1 MDTIVVEARN
11 TICDHE
17 RRPMIWCQGAIIAD
31 DALRISV
38 LDRTFEHGLG
48 LFETLRTWKGQPTL
62 LERHLERMQR
72 SAHELGLPLD
82 PGQLPDSRALFDL
95 IAANRGSL
103 NPGHDVRLRL
113 TLSGGL
119 ATTPTSE
126 TVLWM
131 TAGPLPPPVRESG
144 TVITQTIQVT
154 EDDLLARHKTLN
166 YWRKRIAQA
175 QATAGGSDDVLCRT
189 SGGLICETCRANI
202 FLVEGGRLSTPDL
215 EGPLLPGVMRAVVIE
230 SARRMGLDVKEGP
243 LPLDR
248 IKTADEAFLTSSL
261 RGILPIAQLLDR
273 ELPVPGPVTGLLRS
287 AVLTH
292 LTAGGPGDL

>member
-1 MDTIVVEARN
+1 
-11 TICDHE
+11 
-17 RRPMIWCQGAIIAD
+17 MIWYCREIIPD

-48 LFETLRTWKGQPTL
+48 LFETFRTWKGQPTL
-62 LERHLERMQR
+62 LERHLARIKR
-72 SAHELGLPLD
+72 SAEELGLPLD
-82 PGQLPDSRALFDL
+82 PGQLPDSRVVFDL
-95 IAANRGSL
+95 IAANRDSL
-103 NPGHDVRLRL
+103 NPSHDVRLRL

-144 TVITQTIQVT
+144 VVITQTTQVT

-175 QATAGGSDDVLCRT
+175 QAAATGSDDVLCRT
-189 SGGLICETCRANI
+189 PAGLICETSRANI

-215 EGPLLPGVMRAVVIE
+215 GGPLLPGVMRAVVLE
-230 SARRMGLDVKEGP
+230 RAHGWASKCARRHC
-243 LPLDR
+243 
-248 IKTADEAFLTSSL
+248 
-261 RGILPIAQLLDR
+261 
-273 ELPVPGPVTGLLRS
+273 RS
-287 AVLTH
+287 HESTPPTRH
-292 LTAGGPGDL
+292 F